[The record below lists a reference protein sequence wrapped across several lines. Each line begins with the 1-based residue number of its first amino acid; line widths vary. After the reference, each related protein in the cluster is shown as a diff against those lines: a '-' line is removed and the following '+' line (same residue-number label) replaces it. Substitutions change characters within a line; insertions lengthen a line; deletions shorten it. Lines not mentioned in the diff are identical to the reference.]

1 MLDFVVCDDNEGLRR
16 SVSNIIDSFMMKN
29 NYAYKIKLYS
39 DYNEKFMKEI
49 DSFNR
54 QKIYILDIEAPT
66 KSGIDIARIIR

>member
-54 QKIYILDIEAPT
+54 QKIYIGYRSTNKIWYRYC
-66 KSGIDIARIIR
+66 KNH